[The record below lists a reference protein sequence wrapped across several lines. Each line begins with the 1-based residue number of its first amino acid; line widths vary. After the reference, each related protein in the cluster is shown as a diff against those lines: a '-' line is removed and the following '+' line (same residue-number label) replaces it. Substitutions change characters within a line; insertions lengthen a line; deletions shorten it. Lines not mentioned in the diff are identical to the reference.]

1 MSDKHIA
8 FFVMLLL
15 IIMLVPAFLQITGS
29 TVQARYVLNCQT
41 GFTVHVA
48 AVNADAK
55 RVTLNRGSAHLG

>member
-48 AVNADAK
+48 AVNAD
-55 RVTLNRGSAHLG
+55 G